1 MFIKQ
6 MFINLG
12 HTWIQGNRNHHM
24 ERSKQFK
31 RDTKSQK

>member
-1 MFIKQ
+1 

-12 HTWIQGNRNHHM
+12 HTWIQRNRNYHM

-31 RDTKSQK
+31 RDTKAQKSSIF